1 MESLNASCPSTA
13 LAATMETS
21 TPVKEKLCKSLPA
34 YFPSETDVI
43 PVAVRNILFFVIDKM
58 ETFSNSFTNLERKI
72 TNIESSLRK
81 SLETEVSSLEERID
95 EIFQNKI
102 YALDESVDERIE
114 RLQSAL
120 LSHVAELDQK
130 PPNRRRSS
138 GSTVSNDDDDVNDE
152 EEPQPQ
158 DEDHLTTNEVLHSRI
173 LDLEKAFLNFDIR
186 LLECEQYSRRE
197 SVIFSGIP
205 DHVHQNQLEPTVIH
219 IIDQMGLSIH
229 PKDISAIHRLGKP
242 NGRYP
247 ARVIVKFV
255 NRKIAN
261 FCFDNKDVLPSL
273 RDELRMNLRIYE
285 SLANLN
291 QEALRICTWLKD
303 NNQIDRHYLRN
314 GYCKIVPNAGGNP
327 VKVPHPSY
335 LRAKF
340 DVPDSIK

>member
-1 MESLNASCPSTA
+1 MVSLNASYPSAT
-13 LAATMETS
+13 LATTLSS
-21 TPVKEKLCKSLPA
+21 TPTKENLSKSLPA
-34 YFPSETDVI
+34 NFPSETNVI
-43 PVAVRNILFFVIDKM
+43 PVAVRNVLFFVIDKI

-72 TNIESSLRK
+72 SNIEKR
-81 SLETEVSSLEERID
+81 LES
-95 EIFQNKI
+95 IFQDKI

-114 RLQSAL
+114 KLQSAL
-120 LSHVAELDQK
+120 LSHVADLNRT
-130 PPNRRRSS
+130 PPNRRRSAD
-138 GSTVSNDDDDVNDE
+138 STVSDDEVDE
-152 EEPQPQ
+152 ENNEEPQPQ
-158 DEDHLTTNEVLHSRI
+158 DEDHPNINGLFHSRI
-173 LDLEKAFLNFDIR
+173 LDLEKAFLDFDIR

-205 DHVHQNQLEPTVIH
+205 DHVHHNQLEPTVIN

-261 FCFDNKDVLPSL
+261 FCFDNKNVLPSL
-273 RDELRMNLRIYE
+273 KDQLKMNLRIFE

-303 NNQIDRHYLRN
+303 NNLIDRHYLRN
-314 GYCKIVPNAGGNP
+314 GYSKIVCSEGDNP
-327 VKVPHPSY
+327 VKVTHPSY

-340 DVPDSIK
+340 DIPDNIK